1 MASDA
6 KQERKQRILD
16 AARRVISE
24 QGADA
29 LNMKE
34 LAQIADVPRASL
46 YRAYASKEHIISDI
60 TLEWGSSFASRL
72 QGRSSRG
79 RTNGERIKSVFKST
93 LQEAEDNPLLIG
105 AVLGNILSTDDNT
118 RNMQIEFEGLL
129 PAALSSAVDYRSIPE
144 SKKVMDVL
152 LRLLLANLQM
162 LSSGR
167 SGLKESLSH
176 MVFAAE
182 KLMGKKYWDG

>member
-1 MASDA
+1 
-6 KQERKQRILD
+6 
-16 AARRVISE
+16 
-24 QGADA
+24 
-29 LNMKE
+29 
-34 LAQIADVPRASL
+34 
-46 YRAYASKEHIISDI
+46 
-60 TLEWGSSFASRL
+60 
-72 QGRSSRG
+72 
-79 RTNGERIKSVFKST
+79 
-93 LQEAEDNPLLIG
+93 
-105 AVLGNILSTDDNT
+105 
-118 RNMQIEFEGLL
+118 MQIEFEGLL